1 MTNDEVSAGL
11 FREARDRLR
20 HARIAN
26 SDGSFAFAFRLSQES
41 VELAL
46 KAVLLMAGVDPPK
59 WHDVGEIFVRSAA
72 KLRGLEAATARELAR
87 ISSELRQDR
96 ERAMYGDD
104 VQKLPPQRLFDAAA
118 AADALV
124 GAEKV
129 MAVCERLMSAA

>member
-20 HARIAN
+20 HARLAN
-26 SDGSFAFAFRLSQES
+26 GDGSFAFAFRLSQEK

-46 KAVLLMAGVDPPK
+46 KAVLIRAGVDPPK
-59 WHDVGEIFVRSAA
+59 WHDVGDILVRNFSRFP
-72 KLRGLEAATARELAR
+72 KLGVPAARELAR
-87 ISSELRQDR
+87 ISSELRQER

-104 VQKLPPQRLFDAAA
+104 AQKLPPQNLSG
-118 AADALV
+118 AADAALGLA

-129 MAVCERLMSAA
+129 TAACERLVTAD

>member
-20 HARIAN
+20 HARLAN
-26 SDGSFAFAFRLSQES
+26 TDGSFAFAFRLCQES

-59 WHDVGEIFVRSAA
+59 WHDVGEVLVTNVR
-72 KLRGLEAATARELAR
+72 KFRGLEESTARELAR
-87 ISSELRQDR
+87 ISSELRQGR

-104 VQKLPPQRLFDAAA
+104 VQKLPPQRLFDAADA
-118 AADALV
+118 AQALK
-124 GAEKV
+124 GAEQV
-129 MAVCERLMSAA
+129 MAACERLLKAG